1 MAGSTTTTLND
12 LLPKIIQ
19 EAMFVASERSIM
31 RGLVKNY
38 TLSAGQGKTV
48 NVPIYPKQTA
58 YKVGDAGWSAEGD
71 EVPNTAVSTNEAVLT
86 ISPVAIRTV
95 LTDFARVASASN
107 VVADL
112 GRLFGEAVARRMDQ
126 DLTATFSSFTAPTAG
141 TTLITAAQ
149 VFTAVAKLK
158 ADAVPTD
165 GMVCVVHPEI
175 AFDLKSALT
184 TPNSSVPFSAFGLGD
199 VANQAMREGFIG
211 MLSGIPVYETSNI
224 ANSGSA
230 GNYLGAIFQRDAL
243 GLGMIGDISIETQR
257 RAELLGDD
265 IVCSAY
271 YGTGVLMA
279 DYGRSLNNNSS
290 INP

>member
-12 LLPKIIQ
+12 LLPEIIQ

-38 TLSAGQGKTV
+38 TLPAGSGKNV
-48 NVPIYPKQTA
+48 NVPIYPIQTA
-58 YKVGDAGWSAEGD
+58 AVVTEGD
-71 EVPNTAVSTNEAVLT
+71 EVSNTAVSTNTAQLT
-86 ISPVAIRTV
+86 VRPVAIRTL
-95 LTDFARVASASN
+95 LTDLARVSAASN

-112 GRLFGEAVARRMDQ
+112 GKLFGEAVARKMDT
-126 DLTATFSSFTAPTAG
+126 DLTALFSSFTAPTAG
-141 TTLITAAQ
+141 TTVITAAQ
-149 VFTAVAKLK
+149 IFTAVAKLQ
-158 ADAVPTD
+158 ADAVPME
-165 GMVCVVHPEI
+165 GMVCVIHPEI

-184 TPNSSVPFSAFGLGD
+184 TQGNTPFTAGAYGD
-199 VANQAMREGFIG
+199 NANEAMRTGFIG
-211 MLSGIPVYETSNI
+211 LLAGIPVYQTSNI

-243 GLGMIGDISIETQR
+243 GLGMIGDIAIETQR
-257 RAELLGDD
+257 RAAFLGDD

-271 YGTGVLMA
+271 YGTGLLQTN
-279 DYGRSLNNNSS
+279 YGRALNNNSS